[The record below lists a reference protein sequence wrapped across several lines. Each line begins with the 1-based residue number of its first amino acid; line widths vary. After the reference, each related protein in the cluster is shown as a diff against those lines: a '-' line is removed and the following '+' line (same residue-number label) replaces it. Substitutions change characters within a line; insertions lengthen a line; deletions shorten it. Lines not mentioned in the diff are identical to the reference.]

1 MKSIEILEDKLRD
14 IDKHLNRAA
23 GSLRYWQGECG
34 KIEAE
39 RDELMDELIQI
50 RTAFDA

>member
-1 MKSIEILEDKLRD
+1 MIAIEILEDKLRD

-23 GSLRYWQGECG
+23 GSVQYWQGECD

-39 RDELMDELIQI
+39 RDELVDELIQI
-50 RTAFDA
+50 RTALDA

>member
-14 IDKHLNRAA
+14 VNEHLNYAA
-23 GSLRYWQGECG
+23 GSLRYWQLEHD

-39 RDELMDELIQI
+39 RDELSSEIDEI